1 MIHTPKKCLT
11 CAHGEPTRDTGSI
24 ICTKTDTLKTIYGFC
39 DEWEERKAEKNE
51 DPQSIPAQE

>member
-24 ICTKTDTLKTIYGFC
+24 ICTKTDTLKTIYGSC
-39 DEWEERKAEKNE
+39 EDWEERHDTERAAGS
-51 DPQSIPAQE
+51 D